1 MGGFNADG
9 LSFIA
14 TKLGDP
20 KMLDSFTCAMCVNFA
35 RPLIELDV
43 TFEFKDEL
51 VVAIPCLNGSGYM
64 QEKQYGW
71 NMSGSLCGVIPVDS
85 LVTRLINVVEILFLR
100 PQRLTTMAFKRN
112 YYVLGNTSK
121 PTNGPN
127 SSVVKPESSIPVSNS
142 FSTLEEDNDNF
153 MDDLVDDTRKN
164 VEAPPRKTGI
174 WSSWKAERNIVV
186 SLETELHYIDR
197 DVLEFANMDEMM
209 EVAEHGNVPSEH
221 G

>member
-43 TFEFKDEL
+43 TILVYDEL
-51 VVAIPCLNGSGYM
+51 VVVIKYCLASSTVDNDGFQEVGNKRLNASKTIRNGNKSGGQPLKSKIRY
-64 QEKQYGW
+64 EPK
-71 NMSGSLCGVIPVDS
+71 GVGNTS
-85 LVTRLINVVEILFLR
+85 
-100 PQRLTTMAFKRN
+100 KN

-121 PTNGPN
+121 PTNGSN
-127 SSVVKPESSIPVSNS
+127 RSVVKSESSIPVSIS

-164 VEAPPRKTGI
+164 VEAPLRKTRI
-174 WSSWKAERNIVV
+174 WSNWKAERNIGV
-186 SLETELHYIDR
+186 SLEMELHYIDR

-209 EVAEHGNVPSEH
+209 EVVEHGNVPSEH